1 MYLAQKQVASAHLT
15 LEGLQVHYIQQS
27 ATQILFIENLIAGT
41 CVRFMDCN
49 KGEEGKEKKILQ
61 QSRSCS
67 QNKHRTL
74 VCPSQIKKLGLETD
88 PNFQGS

>member
-15 LEGLQVHYIQQS
+15 LEGLHVHYIQQS
-27 ATQILFIENLIAGT
+27 ATQILFIEKLIART

-49 KGEEGKEKKILQ
+49 KGEGKEKKILQ
-61 QSRSCS
+61 QSRSYS

-74 VCPSQIKKLGLETD
+74 VCPSQLKKLGLETD
-88 PNFQGS
+88 PNS